1 MERGILQNSAV
12 NIYQHYFD
20 DMIATDLVQP
30 LGLRWASE
38 RWTVLKFHSA
48 YTQPVDLTS
57 KPVKIAAIF

>member
-1 MERGILQNSAV
+1 MERSILQNSAV

-20 DMIATDLVQP
+20 DMIATELVQP

-38 RWTVLKFHSA
+38 RWNALKFHSV

-57 KPVKIAAIF
+57 KHLKTGAIF